1 MSFFEQ
7 RESSPPQQPY
17 NRDQPA
23 RPDNQQYRQ
32 DQAQT
37 PAVPQQYQAQAPAAP
52 QQQYGN
58 QNGYQKPAG
67 GYQGNNEG
75 GYQKKPYT
83 PGGGGYPQRQGGGFQ
98 GGNGGGGGFRPK
110 SPQDQEEPYL
120 YRPYAATGNK
130 EMPESFKP
138 LIQRIGRNLEKAGY
152 MLRTGG
158 MEGLEDVIEKS
169 ATKLELHL
177 PFKDF
182 DGKNSKF
189 TYTSD
194 FVKGIAKMF
203 HTSFD
208 TLKPVVQT
216 FLAKNV
222 RLVLGKD
229 GKSPALFLVVWTE
242 DGAETAAEKTFKTG
256 NSGNAIAIAN
266 AIKIPVF
273 NLVRPDAERRLYDF
287 IGFNPD
293 APVETKPQSEGY

>member
-7 RESSPPQQPY
+7 RESNPPQQPSY

-32 DQAQT
+32 DTQSGGGQQT
-37 PAVPQQYQAQAPAAP
+37 
-52 QQQYGN
+52 YGN
-58 QNGYQKPAG
+58 QNPG
-67 GYQGNNEG
+67 GYQGG

-83 PGGGGYPQRQGGGFQ
+83 PGGGNGGYQQRQGGGFQ
-98 GGNGGGGGFRPK
+98 GGGGFRPK
-110 SPQDQEEPYL
+110 SPQEQEEPYL

-138 LIQRIGRNLEKAGY
+138 QIQRIGRNLEKAGFI
-152 MLRTGG
+152 LRTGG

-169 ATKLELHL
+169 TTKLEVHL

-182 DGKNSKF
+182 DGKQSKF
-189 TYTSD
+189 TFTSD

-229 GKSPALFLVVWTE
+229 GKSPALFLIVWTE
-242 DGAETAAEKTFKTG
+242 DGAETTAEKTFKTG

-273 NLVRPDAERRLYDF
+273 NLVRPDAERRLYEF
-287 IGFNPD
+287 IGFNPNEE
-293 APVETKPQSEGY
+293 AEVKPQTEGY